1 MRAQPGTVFI
11 ERMYSAEASKRV
23 ANMAQALQISMELH
37 GGEMHASSRV
47 AILGRYRRYSDFRKD
62 IQSAA
67 LGNVSES
74 SFLAYAKRIGLSDGN
89 VLFADESELTLVYDL
104 ALYAAQPGRTRAI
117 DRCAR
122 KRLTAAQ
129 PDEALV
135 LQALQASR
143 FSIFRVIGRGE
154 PAGVLLEDLMRGGTI
169 PLLDEGMERSARPD
183 HVLAM
188 RVAPIEDFVITC
200 GAVVPMDFETFEG
213 IIEFLTDGVP
223 DAELAALAD
232 RWRFAATLYELAI
245 ELELMSSII
254 YR

>member
-1 MRAQPGTVFI
+1 
-11 ERMYSAEASKRV
+11 
-23 ANMAQALQISMELH
+23 MARALQASMELH

-47 AILGRYRRYSDFRKD
+47 AILDRYRRYSDFRKA

-67 LGNVSES
+67 LGNVSGS
-74 SFLAYAKRIGLSDGN
+74 SFLAYAKRIGLSDGK
-89 VLFADESELTLVYDL
+89 VLFADENELTLVYDL

-143 FSIFRVIGRGE
+143 FSIFRVIGRRE

-169 PLLDEGMERSARPD
+169 PLLDEGFERSVRPGD
-183 HVLAM
+183 LFAI
-188 RVAPIEDFVITC
+188 RVAPIEDFVISC
-200 GAVVPMDFETFEG
+200 GAIVPLTSEAFEEV
-213 IIEFLTDGVP
+213 IDVLTDGVP
-223 DAELAALAD
+223 IAERAALAD
-232 RWRFAATLYELAI
+232 RWRFAASLYELAVD
-245 ELELMSSII
+245 LGLMNFVA